1 MSQLRIA
8 QSCRFFL
15 REMRLQAPI
24 VSINEPSCTLRHPPP
39 IKEHIMTVSAKRR
52 TKIVSAIIAS
62 ATALALCAITL
73 AACSAA
79 DTENESST
87 KSAPTEESS
96 PNSEEAGAAESDG
109 AELTEEDADEAESAG
124 DRASSGADN
133 ETPAESAPSQ
143 TANTNDAPAKQPAA
157 SSNQGQTS
165 GSDSNNTTAPST
177 DRAGCYHD
185 WQLNIVK
192 TYQPIRESAMLC
204 NECELWMKSEAEIDA
219 HIKANGWG
227 TSHGGWHSGTHYAG
241 YCANCGGHFEYVQ
254 DHFSRPNCHNQ
265 YIQNCSCGNNSLVYY
280 NGAGIVVDGK
290 TCSLCGATDPNW

>member
-1 MSQLRIA
+1 
-8 QSCRFFL
+8 
-15 REMRLQAPI
+15 
-24 VSINEPSCTLRHPPP
+24 
-39 IKEHIMTVSAKRR
+39 MTVSAKRR
-52 TKIVSAIIAS
+52 TKIASAIIAS

-73 AACSAA
+73 TACSAA

-96 PNSEEAGAAESDG
+96 PNSEEADAAESGG
-109 AELTEEDADEAESAG
+109 AELTEEDAGEAESAG
-124 DRASSGADN
+124 NESIDDQTTSNAD
-133 ETPAESAPSQ
+133 EESPAESVPSQ
-143 TANTNDAPAKQPAA
+143 TTNTGNEPTKQPAA
-157 SSNQGQTS
+157 SSSQTQTPGS
-165 GSDSNNTTAPST
+165 GSSNTAAPSA
-177 DRAGCYHD
+177 DQAVCYHD